1 MPILRFHSTPRVEER
16 DSMTQSD
23 RRTALLFFPPA
34 AVFMLLFFV
43 YPMLLLVRDSLYDSR
58 SGVRFVG
65 AENYMNALTSNRFYE
80 SLYNTI
86 VFVIGAV
93 TIELVLGLL
102 IALLLSTGFK
112 GSHFVRTLFL
122 SPLMIAPLV
131 GGLIWKFM
139 LNDQFGILNALLYRA
154 GLIDT
159 PQDILWL
166 SDSKYSLLAVMI
178 ADVWLTTPFM
188 MLVLLAGIQGIPAS
202 LYEAAHIDGADRSR
216 RFWHI
221 TLPSLRPVIVVAVL
235 IRMIDAARSFDIIW
249 VLTQGGPN
257 FSSSVLSTM
266 IYNTMARYNQVG
278 YSSALAV
285 LFMILLLSVC
295 GVFMMRLWNPNKN
308 AS

>member
-1 MPILRFHSTPRVEER
+1 
-16 DSMTQSD
+16 MTQSN
-23 RRTALLFFPPA
+23 RRTALLFFSPA

-43 YPMLLLVRDSLYDSR
+43 YPMFLLVRDSLYDSR
-58 SGVRFVG
+58 SGARFVG
-65 AENYMNALTSNRFYE
+65 AENYMNALTSERFYQ

>member
-1 MPILRFHSTPRVEER
+1 
-16 DSMTQSD
+16 MTQSD
-23 RRTALLFFPPA
+23 RRTALLFFSPA

-65 AENYMNALTSNRFYE
+65 AENYMNALTSNRFYQ

-86 VFVIGAV
+86 VFVVGAV

-159 PQDILWL
+159 PQSILWL

-216 RFWHI
+216 RFRHI

-295 GVFMMRLWNPNKN
+295 GVFMMRLWNPNKK
-308 AS
+308 AA

>member
-1 MPILRFHSTPRVEER
+1 
-16 DSMTQSD
+16 MTQSD